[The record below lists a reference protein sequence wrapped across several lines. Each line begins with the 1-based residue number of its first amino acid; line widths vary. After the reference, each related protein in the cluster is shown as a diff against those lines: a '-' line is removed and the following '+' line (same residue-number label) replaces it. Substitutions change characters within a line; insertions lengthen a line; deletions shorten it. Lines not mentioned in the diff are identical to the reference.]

1 MQLVQP
7 ASPGVA
13 GETQETG
20 KPCLDRGDAV
30 ERSSAFSLSSNMYGL
45 VLLPLVTLY
54 NLFSIFNIRHP
65 DEQEVLESLTLDMLI
80 FDTKR

>member
-1 MQLVQP
+1 MQP
-7 ASPGVA
+7 MSPGVA

-20 KPCLDRGDAV
+20 KPRLDRGDAV
-30 ERSSAFSLSSNMYGL
+30 VPLSLCLQTLYGL

-65 DEQEVLESLTLDMLI
+65 DEQEVLESLTLHMLI

>member
-1 MQLVQP
+1 
-7 ASPGVA
+7 
-13 GETQETG
+13 
-20 KPCLDRGDAV
+20 
-30 ERSSAFSLSSNMYGL
+30 MYGL